1 MKNFRKQSILVS
13 SRIRCSGTWEH
24 HTKKEDFMKKQAS
37 IILAALLAV
46 SLTACSGGKTETPAT
61 TAAGETSA
69 ATEAAS
75 TAGGDNTAV
84 SPDNDFVIALQAD
97 ATHLDPHVS
106 GNGVSN
112 TITNSMYETLVWF
125 DENLELKP
133 LLAKSWTVSDDG
145 LDYTFVLNEGIKF
158 HDGEPFN
165 AESIVANYERAKSDS
180 SLRLA
185 SQTAM
190 WDSVTVDS
198 EYQVTIHLKEPN
210 NTFLNKLAQ
219 VRIVSPKA
227 IKELGKDG
235 LAKQSAGTGPF
246 ILSERVDGG
255 YTKMVRNENYWQ
267 DGPKVDT
274 LTWRVVPEDGA
285 RVAMLQTGEADIIS
299 PLPAIQ
305 VDKLKNDASLDV
317 LNLGGLTYRYATLN
331 KNYTLADGRKPLD
344 DVRVRQAM
352 NYAFDSEAYTQVV
365 FQGYASVPTS
375 LFASSVP
382 YYAEQTPYTADVEKA
397 KSLMSE
403 AGYSNGF
410 PINIWVDNTTIEMQG
425 AEFLKQQLAQ
435 INIDVN
441 VVPMESTTI
450 ADMTSAPEDKTEVQM
465 WYVNWSSG
473 DYSADGSMRNILHG
487 DKYPPSG
494 YNTAF
499 YNNAEFNKC
508 LDDALKTT
516 DTDEIT
522 KLYAQAQSIAWE
534 ECPWIFLG
542 VDNSLIGQKKYVKG
556 IKYRP
561 GGTILVTNIELVH

>member
-1 MKNFRKQSILVS
+1 
-13 SRIRCSGTWEH
+13 
-24 HTKKEDFMKKQAS
+24 MKKQAS

-198 EYQVTIHLKEPN
+198 EYQMTIHLKEPN

-305 VDKLKNDASLDV
+305 VDKLKDDASLDV

-403 AGYSNGF
+403 AGYSDGF

>member
-1 MKNFRKQSILVS
+1 MPH
-13 SRIRCSGTWEH
+13 C
-24 HTKKEDFMKKQAS
+24 
-37 IILAALLAV
+37 LAV

-305 VDKLKNDASLDV
+305 VDKLKDDASLDV

-382 YYAEQTPYTADVEKA
+382 YYAEQTPYTADVEKQ
-397 KSLMSE
+397 
-403 AGYSNGF
+403 N
-410 PINIWVDNTTIEMQG
+410 P
-425 AEFLKQQLAQ
+425 
-435 INIDVN
+435 
-441 VVPMESTTI
+441 
-450 ADMTSAPEDKTEVQM
+450 
-465 WYVNWSSG
+465 
-473 DYSADGSMRNILHG
+473 
-487 DKYPPSG
+487 
-494 YNTAF
+494 
-499 YNNAEFNKC
+499 
-508 LDDALKTT
+508 
-516 DTDEIT
+516 
-522 KLYAQAQSIAWE
+522 
-534 ECPWIFLG
+534 
-542 VDNSLIGQKKYVKG
+542 
-556 IKYRP
+556 
-561 GGTILVTNIELVH
+561 

>member
-1 MKNFRKQSILVS
+1 
-13 SRIRCSGTWEH
+13 
-24 HTKKEDFMKKQAS
+24 MKKQAS

-305 VDKLKNDASLDV
+305 VDKLKDDASLDV

-352 NYAFDSEAYTQVV
+352 NYTFDSEAYTQVV

-403 AGYSNGF
+403 AGYSDGF

>member
-1 MKNFRKQSILVS
+1 
-13 SRIRCSGTWEH
+13 
-24 HTKKEDFMKKQAS
+24 MKKQAS

-267 DGPKVDT
+267 EGPSVDS
-274 LTWRVVPEDGA
+274 LTFQVVPEDAA
-285 RVAMLQTGEADIIS
+285 RIAMLQTGEADVIF
-299 PLPAIQ
+299 PVPTTQ
-305 VDKLKNDASLDV
+305 VDKLKDDASLDV

-403 AGYSNGF
+403 AGYSDGF

>member
-1 MKNFRKQSILVS
+1 
-13 SRIRCSGTWEH
+13 
-24 HTKKEDFMKKQAS
+24 MKKQAS

-165 AESIVANYERAKSDS
+165 AESIIANYERAKSDS

>member
-1 MKNFRKQSILVS
+1 
-13 SRIRCSGTWEH
+13 
-24 HTKKEDFMKKQAS
+24 MKKQAS

-305 VDKLKNDASLDV
+305 VDKLKDDASLDV

-397 KSLMSE
+397 KSLMSK
-403 AGYSNGF
+403 AGYSDGF

>member
-1 MKNFRKQSILVS
+1 
-13 SRIRCSGTWEH
+13 
-24 HTKKEDFMKKQAS
+24 MKKQAS

-246 ILSERVDGG
+246 VLSERVDGG

-305 VDKLKNDASLDV
+305 VDKLKDDASLDV

-403 AGYSNGF
+403 AGYSDGF

>member
-1 MKNFRKQSILVS
+1 
-13 SRIRCSGTWEH
+13 
-24 HTKKEDFMKKQAS
+24 MKKQAS

-403 AGYSNGF
+403 AGYSDGF

>member
-1 MKNFRKQSILVS
+1 
-13 SRIRCSGTWEH
+13 
-24 HTKKEDFMKKQAS
+24 MKKQAS

-305 VDKLKNDASLDV
+305 VDKLKDDASLDV

-403 AGYSNGF
+403 AGYSDGF

-441 VVPMESTTI
+441 VVPMESTPI

>member
-1 MKNFRKQSILVS
+1 
-13 SRIRCSGTWEH
+13 
-24 HTKKEDFMKKQAS
+24 MKKQAS

-46 SLTACSGGKTETPAT
+46 SLTACSGGKTETPET

-305 VDKLKNDASLDV
+305 VDKLKDDASLDV

-403 AGYSNGF
+403 AGYSDGF

>member
-1 MKNFRKQSILVS
+1 
-13 SRIRCSGTWEH
+13 
-24 HTKKEDFMKKQAS
+24 MKKQAS

-561 GGTILVTNIELVH
+561 GGTILVTNIEFVH

>member
-1 MKNFRKQSILVS
+1 
-13 SRIRCSGTWEH
+13 
-24 HTKKEDFMKKQAS
+24 MKKQAS

-299 PLPAIQ
+299 PLPTIQ

-561 GGTILVTNIELVH
+561 GGTILVTNIEFVH

>member
-1 MKNFRKQSILVS
+1 
-13 SRIRCSGTWEH
+13 
-24 HTKKEDFMKKQAS
+24 MKKQAS

-198 EYQVTIHLKEPN
+198 AYQVTIHLKEPN

-305 VDKLKNDASLDV
+305 VDKLKDDASLDV

-403 AGYSNGF
+403 AGYSDGF

>member
-1 MKNFRKQSILVS
+1 
-13 SRIRCSGTWEH
+13 
-24 HTKKEDFMKKQAS
+24 MKKQAS
-37 IILAALLAV
+37 IILAELLAV

-305 VDKLKNDASLDV
+305 VDKLKDDASLDV

-403 AGYSNGF
+403 AGYSDGF

>member
-1 MKNFRKQSILVS
+1 
-13 SRIRCSGTWEH
+13 
-24 HTKKEDFMKKQAS
+24 MKKQAS

-305 VDKLKNDASLDV
+305 VDKLKDDASLDV

-403 AGYSNGF
+403 AGYSDGF

-561 GGTILVTNIELVH
+561 GRTILVTNIELVH

>member
-1 MKNFRKQSILVS
+1 
-13 SRIRCSGTWEH
+13 
-24 HTKKEDFMKKQAS
+24 MKKQAS

-61 TAAGETSA
+61 TAAGETSV

-305 VDKLKNDASLDV
+305 VDKLKDDASLDV

-403 AGYSNGF
+403 AGYSDGF

>member
-1 MKNFRKQSILVS
+1 
-13 SRIRCSGTWEH
+13 
-24 HTKKEDFMKKQAS
+24 MKKQAS

-145 LDYTFVLNEGIKF
+145 LGYTFVLNEGIKF

-305 VDKLKNDASLDV
+305 VDKLKDDASLDV

-403 AGYSNGF
+403 AGYSDGF

>member
-1 MKNFRKQSILVS
+1 
-13 SRIRCSGTWEH
+13 
-24 HTKKEDFMKKQAS
+24 MKKQAS

-84 SPDNDFVIALQAD
+84 SPDNDFVIALQVD

-305 VDKLKNDASLDV
+305 VDKLKDDASLDV

-403 AGYSNGF
+403 AGYSDGF

>member
-1 MKNFRKQSILVS
+1 
-13 SRIRCSGTWEH
+13 
-24 HTKKEDFMKKQAS
+24 MKKQAS

-305 VDKLKNDASLDV
+305 VDKLKDDASLDV

-403 AGYSNGF
+403 AGYSDGF

-450 ADMTSAPEDKTEVQM
+450 ADMTSAPEDKAEVQM

>member
-1 MKNFRKQSILVS
+1 
-13 SRIRCSGTWEH
+13 
-24 HTKKEDFMKKQAS
+24 MKKQAS

-145 LDYTFVLNEGIKF
+145 LDYTFFLNEGIKF

-305 VDKLKNDASLDV
+305 VDKLKDDASLDV

-403 AGYSNGF
+403 AGYSDGF

>member
-1 MKNFRKQSILVS
+1 
-13 SRIRCSGTWEH
+13 
-24 HTKKEDFMKKQAS
+24 MKKQAS

-305 VDKLKNDASLDV
+305 VDKVKDDASLDV

-403 AGYSNGF
+403 AGYSDGF

-561 GGTILVTNIELVH
+561 GGTILVTNIEFVH

>member
-1 MKNFRKQSILVS
+1 
-13 SRIRCSGTWEH
+13 
-24 HTKKEDFMKKQAS
+24 MKKQAS

-285 RVAMLQTGEADIIS
+285 RVALLQTGEADIIS

-305 VDKLKNDASLDV
+305 VDKLKDDASLDV

-403 AGYSNGF
+403 AGYSDGF

>member
-1 MKNFRKQSILVS
+1 
-13 SRIRCSGTWEH
+13 
-24 HTKKEDFMKKQAS
+24 MKKQAS

-305 VDKLKNDASLDV
+305 VDKLKDDASLDV

-403 AGYSNGF
+403 AGYSDGL
-410 PINIWVDNTTIEMQG
+410 PINIWEDNTTVEMQG

>member
-1 MKNFRKQSILVS
+1 M
-13 SRIRCSGTWEH
+13 
-24 HTKKEDFMKKQAS
+24 
-37 IILAALLAV
+37 
-46 SLTACSGGKTETPAT
+46 
-61 TAAGETSA
+61 
-69 ATEAAS
+69 
-75 TAGGDNTAV
+75 
-84 SPDNDFVIALQAD
+84 
-97 ATHLDPHVS
+97 
-106 GNGVSN
+106 
-112 TITNSMYETLVWF
+112 WF

-305 VDKLKNDASLDV
+305 VDKLKDDASLDV

-403 AGYSNGF
+403 AGYSDGF